1 MLRKIWHEDE
11 MEVLSSFR
19 NLRDNYNKVIPEV
32 LHFVQAN
39 SNLFDEW
46 VMDKWV
52 DDTNLGR
59 VQLWD
64 GAWRVIPFP
73 INAVGSTADENDF
86 ELSEMVTFTELF
98 NTTTERV
105 QELLPRITQSFV
117 RFCPNTS
124 KYIQEDV
131 DNQILKSATISRMS
145 PGTKINPHNGDIDS
159 LRLHFPVVTDPG
171 AWLSV
176 RGRKRSWSVG
186 ELFSFH
192 DHDKHW
198 AAHNGDSDR
207 IIVIF
212 DYSLEQLRK
221 CGFELERH
229 I

>member
-11 MEVLSSFR
+11 MEVLSSFC
-19 NLRDNYNKVIPEV
+19 NLRDNYKKVIPEV
-32 LHFVQAN
+32 LHFTQAN

-117 RFCPNTS
+117 RFCS
-124 KYIQEDV
+124 KNLTIKEK
-131 DNQILKSATISRMS
+131 NQ
-145 PGTKINPHNGDIDS
+145 
-159 LRLHFPVVTDPG
+159 
-171 AWLSV
+171 
-176 RGRKRSWSVG
+176 
-186 ELFSFH
+186 
-192 DHDKHW
+192 
-198 AAHNGDSDR
+198 
-207 IIVIF
+207 
-212 DYSLEQLRK
+212 
-221 CGFELERH
+221 C
-229 I
+229 